1 VPLDAPLTRQ
11 LIGTPETTELMRDAE
26 HFSEKPIMA
35 LQAIGALNMSRP
47 MCCARSRA
55 CVWNSIRSERAEE
68 HAALP

>member
-1 VPLDAPLTRQ
+1 
-11 LIGTPETTELMRDAE
+11 MRDAE

-47 MCCARSRA
+47 MWCARSRA